1 MLKELLGEELFKQVS
16 EKMGDKKLIVNDGTY
31 IPIDK
36 FNEANESK
44 KEYKKQLEERDK
56 QLEVLKIKATG
67 NEELTKQFEE
77 LKLKNEEATKQYEEK
92 LKKQTFDFKLESE
105 LMKAKGKNT
114 KAIKALLD
122 ESKIIVD
129 GDNLI
134 GLEEQLKNLQNSDS
148 YLFGETTPIG
158 SGTNP
163 PGGGNK
169 TYTMDDLGKL
179 NMDDYIK
186 ARNK

>member
-1 MLKELLGEELFKQVS
+1 MLENLLGAELFKQVQ
-16 EKMGDKKLIVNDGTY
+16 EKMGDKKLIINDGTY

-56 QLEVLKIKATG
+56 QLAELKTKAVG

-92 LKKQTFDFKLESE
+92 LKKQTFDFKLEAE
-105 LMKAKGKNT
+105 LNKAKGKNI

-134 GLEEQLKNLQNSDS
+134 GLDDQLKALQTSDG

-169 TYTMDDLGKL
+169 SYTMDDLGKL
-179 NMDDYIK
+179 SMDDYIK